1 MQLLVDSTITESGI
15 SAPAAVLVHN
25 IEEPLRRSPLLV
37 PKGKSAHGLA
47 FDAANQ
53 ISNSTHSIIRL
64 HSFDEY
70 EEIPCSLHFITADK
84 FFSVMND
91 ELPQVVGSDLSAGE
105 LIYGMRVLDCKA
117 VFKVLT
123 IFGASIIDM
132 PDFRILP
139 STGSVLISV
148 FGSDYFSN
156 DLIAQSVVELLRAN
170 TTVTNVEPL
179 DTLIVNHRP

>member
-1 MQLLVDSTITESGI
+1 MQLLVDSTITESGT
-15 SAPAAVLVHN
+15 SAPAAMLVHN

-37 PKGKSAHGLA
+37 PKGMSAHGLV

-53 ISNSTHSIIRL
+53 ISNSTHSIIRF

-70 EEIPCSLHFITADK
+70 EEVPFSLHFFAADK
-84 FFSVMND
+84 FFSVTND
-91 ELPQVVGSDLSAGE
+91 EFLQVVGSDLSTGE
-105 LIYGMRVLDCKA
+105 LIYGIRVLDCKS
-117 VFKVLT
+117 VFKVMT
-123 IFGASIIDM
+123 IFGTSIIDM

-139 STGSVLISV
+139 STSSVLVSV

-170 TTVTNVEPL
+170 TTVTDVEPL
-179 DTLIVNHRP
+179 ETLIVNHRP